1 MKYRLI
7 GSNDYFIDPIKTIL
21 NNRGIEEVDSFLNVS
36 IKHVNHWSL
45 LKNIEIATDCLI
57 HHLDKGNKIYV
68 QIDPDADGNLS
79 SAILINYIRRV
90 YPKANIIWRV
100 HEDKNHGVVLNDVP
114 NDTNLVIIPDAG
126 SNQYEEHRILKEKGM
141 DVIVLDHHLCEKE
154 SEHAIVVNNQLSPGF
169 LNKSFSGCGV
179 VYKFCQALDNKLGVN
194 FADYFLDLVAVG
206 NVADSMDLRELETR
220 YYVLKGLKQI
230 NNPLLKELFKK
241 QEFSTKGIVN
251 ILAVNFYIQPLINA
265 TIRAGNLTEKIDM
278 MKAFL
283 ESKEHIYNS
292 RKAEHEPIA
301 IAMAR
306 IMGNVRAR
314 QNRLRDKGL
323 ALIEE
328 RIQERELDKNKI
340 LIVNVTDIL
349 EKSLSGL
356 VANQLTN
363 KYKRPCLLI
372 RQHNGDIFGGSG
384 RGYDKHEIKDF
395 RRFLIDTDKF
405 IFCEGHGNAFG
416 VNIHKDNLV
425 EVNEILNNK
434 LQHVVN
440 ENVYEVDFAIPANQ
454 LNENIIKQITDMRDV
469 WGNTVGEPLL
479 VIKDVSVNTSDI
491 DNGQKKNVLKF
502 TYKGI
507 DFIRFKATEEEYG
520 ELMKG
525 ENVTLDLVVKC
536 SVNEYNGVVKQQL
549 VIEDYNVVKLSMK
562 KEFVF

>member
-1 MKYRLI
+1 MKYKLI
-7 GSNDYFIDPIKTIL
+7 GSNDYLINPVEVIL
-21 NNRGIEEVDSFLNVS
+21 NNRGIKDVHRFLNVNES
-36 IKHVNHWSL
+36 YTHDWIL
-45 LKNIEIATDCLI
+45 LRNIEKAADCLLY
-57 HHLDKGNKIYV
+57 HLNNENKIYV
-68 QIDPDADGNLS
+68 QVDSDFDGAAS
-79 SAILINYIRRV
+79 STILINYIKHLF
-90 YPKANIIWRV
+90 PKSNIAWRV
-100 HEDKNHGVVLNDVP
+100 HEDKNHGVVLKDVP
-114 NDTNLVIIPDAG
+114 NDTKLVIIPDAG
-126 SNQYEEHRILKEKGM
+126 SNQYKEHQKLKEKGM
-141 DVIVLDHHLCEKE
+141 DVIVLDHHLCERE
-154 SEHAIVVNNQLSPGF
+154 SEYAIVVNNQLSPEYP
-169 LNKSFSGCGV
+169 NKNFSGCGI
-179 VYKFCQALDNKLGVN
+179 VYKFCKALDHKLGVQH
-194 FADYFLDLVAVG
+194 ADYFLDLVAVG
-206 NVADSMDLRELETR
+206 NIADSMDLRELETR

-251 ILAVNFYIQPLINA
+251 IITVGFYIAPLVNA
-265 TIRAGNLTEKIDM
+265 TIRVGNTTERVDM

-283 ESKEHIYNS
+283 ESKEHIYNTK
-292 RKAEHEPIA
+292 KAESEPIA
-301 IAMAR
+301 TAMAR
-306 IMGNVRAR
+306 IMSNVRAR

-328 RIQERELDKNKI
+328 RIQEKELDKNKI

-363 KYKRPCLLI
+363 RYKRPCLLI
-372 RQHNGDIFGGSG
+372 RQHNGDVFGGSG

-395 RRFLIDTDKF
+395 RQFLINTDKF
-405 IFCEGHGNAFG
+405 IFCEGHPGAFG
-416 VNIHKDNLV
+416 LNIHKDNLV
-425 EVNEILNNK
+425 EVNDILNK
-434 LQHVVN
+434 QLEHI
-440 ENVYEVDFAIPANQ
+440 ELEDVYEVDFAIPANQ
-454 LNENIIKQITDMRDV
+454 LNENIIKQITQMRDV

-479 VIKDVSVNTSDI
+479 VINDVSVNTSDI

-507 DFIRFKATEEEYG
+507 DFIKFKASEDEY
-520 ELMKG
+520 EAMMKG